1 MIEHDAVGVGC
12 DDDSVNAAMSLK
24 ATSLIEALDTQ
35 RRRYDR
41 TSDVDKDVTPYP
53 NHELF

>member
-24 ATSLIEALDTQ
+24 ATSLIEALDT
-35 RRRYDR
+35 
-41 TSDVDKDVTPYP
+41 
-53 NHELF
+53 